1 MSGTS
6 KRAAERAAR
15 GLPEPPKCKAH
26 NRDGSPCKKSPTRGA
41 TVCRM
46 HGAGAPAVKEAARNR
61 LAMAAD
67 GLMQT
72 LLKIAASAESE
83 AVRLA
88 AVKDALDRAGFGA
101 AHMVKLAAMQPWEE
115 FLGEIIDD
123 DIFEGVPAGP
133 RARRTQR
140 AQRRITADRDIP
152 FPGGGSQDEDDED
165 QEANSRTTYNNPR
178 TIGGHVVRT
187 YPEPTP
193 EQEVAAARTA
203 QRARTA
209 MFGSAATNAYDERS
223 EYGEPGST
231 PSTDPTR
238 PPLYV
243 RLAMEA
249 DGEDW
254 RAGEGGGSRR
264 ADMGL

>member
-1 MSGTS
+1 MVLNS
-6 KRAAERAAR
+6 KNAAKREAR
-15 GLPEPPKCKAH
+15 GLPEPPLCKAH
-26 NRDGSPCKKSPTRGA
+26 NRDGSPCKKSPSKGA

-46 HGAGAPAVKEAARNR
+46 HGAGAPQVKEAARNR

-72 LLKIAASAESE
+72 LLKIAGSAESE

-101 AHMVKLAAMQPWEE
+101 AQLVKLAVEDPWAD
-115 FLGEIIDD
+115 LLADLIDD

-133 RARRTQR
+133 RARRPQR
-140 AQRRITADRDIP
+140 PQRRITAGHDIP
-152 FPGGGSQDEDDED
+152 FPGEGSQDEDDED

-178 TIGGHVVRT
+178 TIGGHVVRS

-193 EQEVAAARTA
+193 EQEAAAARTT